1 MDESASCPLC
11 GEEKAS
17 AKSVEQH
24 ISASTDADHEGE
36 HGPAYREEIEEGG
49 AAGDDGRPSSGGV
62 PSEATATPTGEEEP
76 EQEQEEEPAPSASEA
91 GVEDGGGALLT
102 VLVVV
107 AAVVALAKGGGSNGP
122 QVP

>member
-17 AKSVEQH
+17 AQSVEQH

-36 HGPAYREEIEEGG
+36 HGPDYREEIEEGG
-49 AAGDDGRPSSGGV
+49 AAGDDGSPSSGGV
-62 PSEATATPTGEEEP
+62 PSEGTATPTGEQEEP
-76 EQEQEEEPAPSASEA
+76 EEEPAPSPSEA

-102 VLVVV
+102 ILVVV
-107 AAVVALAKGGGSNGP
+107 AAFVALAKGGTSSGSQFP
-122 QVP
+122 

>member
-17 AKSVEQH
+17 AQSVEQH

-36 HGPAYREEIEEGG
+36 HGPDHRDAIEGERTVGEVGG
-49 AAGDDGRPSSGGV
+49 SPPRNGGV
-62 PSEATATPTGEEEP
+62 PSEDTATSGSG
-76 EQEQEEEPAPSASEA
+76 EQEPEEEPAPSPSEA

-107 AAVVALAKGGGSNGP
+107 AAAVALAKGGASSGSAYP
-122 QVP
+122 